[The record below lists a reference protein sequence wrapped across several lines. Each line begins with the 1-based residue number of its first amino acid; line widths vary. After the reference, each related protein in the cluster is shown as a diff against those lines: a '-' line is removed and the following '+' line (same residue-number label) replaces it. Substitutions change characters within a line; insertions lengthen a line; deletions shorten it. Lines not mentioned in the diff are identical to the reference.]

1 MTIRQTRPI
10 SASARVAA
18 GLREKILA
26 GEYLPGER
34 IVQEDLAEQ
43 FGASRLPVRDA
54 LRLLEAEGLVTLVA
68 NTGAWV
74 AKLSLEECEEVY
86 QLRERVEPLLVR
98 MSIPNLDAIAVARL
112 RELFEAMRETDSIEE
127 FLSLDRDFHSLSY
140 SGART
145 GVLGDL
151 VSRLWNTTQHYRR
164 AFSQIFGVHTNRAVH
179 LEHELLVLAIERGD
193 VDEAERIVH
202 AHIRRTR
209 LSLVQHPEIFQ
220 GPGAAGTD
228 R

>member
-1 MTIRQTRPI
+1 MTARPTRSI
-10 SASARVAA
+10 SASARVAT
-18 GLREKILA
+18 GLRAKILA

-34 IVQEDLAEQ
+34 IVQEELAEQ

-74 AKLSLEECEEVY
+74 AQLSLEECEEVY

-98 MSIPNLDAIAVARL
+98 MSIPHLDAAAIARL
-112 RELFEAMRETDSIEE
+112 RELFEAIRETDSIEE
-127 FLSLDRDFHSLSY
+127 FLRLDRDFHNLTY

-151 VSRLWNTTQHYRR
+151 VSRLWNSTQHYRR
-164 AFSQIFGVHTNRAVH
+164 AFSQIFGVHENRAVH

-193 VDEAERIVH
+193 ADEAERIVN

-209 LSLVQHPEIFQ
+209 LSLAQHPEIF
-220 GPGAAGTD
+220 

>member
-1 MTIRQTRPI
+1 MTVRPIRPI

-18 GLREKILA
+18 GLRARILA

-86 QLRERVEPLLVR
+86 QIRERVEPLLMG
-98 MSIPNLDAIAVARL
+98 MSIPGLDDEAIGSMRRL
-112 RELFEAMRETDSIEE
+112 LEAMRETDSIEE
-127 FLSLDRDFHSLSY
+127 FLRLDRDFHSLSY

-145 GVLGDL
+145 GVLGEF

-193 VDEAERIVH
+193 VDEAERIVG

-209 LSLVQHPEIFQ
+209 LSLIQHPEIFQ
-220 GPGAAGTD
+220 DPGAHV
-228 R
+228 